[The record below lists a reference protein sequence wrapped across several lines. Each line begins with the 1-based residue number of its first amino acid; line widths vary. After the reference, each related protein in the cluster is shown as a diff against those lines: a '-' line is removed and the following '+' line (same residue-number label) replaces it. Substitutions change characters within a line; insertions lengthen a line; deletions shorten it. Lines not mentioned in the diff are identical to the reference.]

1 MCNYSWEWNTYYDI
15 ILLNENSI
23 TLSKLIDTIKISKYN
38 RNKIKEI
45 AYNRIKRYINYMKI
59 GTITSKILEYLKYN
73 ELIDLIKN
81 FNMKTLDELMTK
93 ICMMSR
99 YVKNFIDK
107 RKTK

>member
-1 MCNYSWEWNTYYDI
+1 
-15 ILLNENSI
+15 
-23 TLSKLIDTIKISKYN
+23 
-38 RNKIKEI
+38 
-45 AYNRIKRYINYMKI
+45 MKI